1 VERLGGSG
9 LKAWSRRSGLANQH
23 GVTMNAAKFMRLK
36 NSFVAIGALI
46 ISLLQ
51 ARTAP
56 VDEQL
61 LSAADNTFAFRLLQ
75 QIAKDQ
81 PGADIFISPYSAATI
96 LQMVGNG
103 AAGQTEIEMR
113 QVLGTTGLSSTA
125 IGAANQVITTRLRD
139 FDTNVMLTTANAV
152 WYQRSF
158 SVRPEFFSDSK
169 RFFDATIAPL
179 NFADPH
185 SVEVINDWASGQTHG
200 KITRLADG
208 MIDPVNTRLFLANAV
223 YFKGKWA
230 DPFEPKQTKDRPFHL
245 VDGSAK
251 NVPMMTKTK
260 TFTYRRGTGYQ
271 AVRLPYENESL
282 AMYVFLPDTNS
293 SPEKLL
299 GLMNGDT
306 WKRITKPGFSEKEGT
321 LVLPRFKLEYEVEL
335 NHPLEELGMKSAF
348 DPLHADFSGIG
359 PQLFISAARQKT
371 FVEVKEEG
379 TEAAAV
385 TGLAVSANAKLTPL
399 DPFRMIVDR
408 PFLFLIDDKRTGV
421 ILFMGVVFDPHA
433 D

>member
-1 VERLGGSG
+1 
-9 LKAWSRRSGLANQH
+9 
-23 GVTMNAAKFMRLK
+23 MRLK

-125 IGAANQVITTRLRD
+125 IGAANQVITTRLRH
-139 FDTNVMLTTANAV
+139 FDANVMLTTANAV

-158 SVRPEFFSDSK
+158 SVRPEFISDSK

-185 SVEVINDWASGQTHG
+185 SVEVINDWAGDQTHG

-230 DPFEPKQTKDRPFHL
+230 DPFEPKQTKDRTFHL

-271 AVRLPYENESL
+271 AVRLPYENENL

-335 NHPLEELGMKSAF
+335 NQPLEELGMKSAF